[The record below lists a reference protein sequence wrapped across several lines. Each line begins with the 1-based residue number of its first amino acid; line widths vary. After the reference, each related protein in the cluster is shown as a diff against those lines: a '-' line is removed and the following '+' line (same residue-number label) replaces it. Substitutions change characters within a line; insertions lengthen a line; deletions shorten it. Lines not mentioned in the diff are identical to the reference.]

1 MTVLRICFI
10 GDSLTLGTNDD
21 EYLGW
26 PGRIAKREHT
36 AGHDVTVYNL
46 GVRADTSEMI
56 AVRWRAEC
64 EARLPDIHPAALVFS
79 FGINDSAIEND
90 AQRVEHDR
98 SLEIARTMITEAK
111 AWKPTIWI
119 GPPPVDDERQPLRP
133 GGGIEY
139 SFASVCTARLSDA
152 YADLAKELN
161 VPYLDL
167 FTALASGGNW
177 DSAFE
182 GDDGVHPKD
191 TGYAEIAERVAGWEG
206 WRNWFD

>member
-1 MTVLRICFI
+1 MTVLRICFV

-26 PGRIAKREHT
+26 PGRIAKRERA
-36 AGHDVTVYNL
+36 AGHDATVYNL

-56 AVRWRAEC
+56 AQRWRAEC
-64 EARLPDIHPAALVFS
+64 EARLPDIHPGALVFS
-79 FGINDSAIEND
+79 FGINDSAIENGT
-90 AQRVEHDR
+90 QRVEHDR
-98 SLEIARTMITEAK
+98 SLEVARSMITEAK

-139 SFASVCTARLSDA
+139 SFASVRAARLSDA
-152 YADLAKELN
+152 YADLAKELD

-167 FTALASGGNW
+167 FTALAGGGNW